1 MANER
6 QNKIKQIRER
16 LGLSQKEFSD
26 KIGISKGYLSAIE
39 SGKRKPGRKIFEGII
54 QECLEDL
61 VVVYSGKPSA
71 DFSGSSAVAEPGP
84 QWQQIGSSKELSRQE
99 EALID
104 TLRFLGAEYAKDL
117 YYRVMSRARKAI
129 QRREL
134 EKGELEKLKEVLRIL
149 GKAAIEE

>member
-1 MANER
+1 MTNEA

-16 LGLSQKEFSD
+16 LGLSQTEFAD
-26 KIGISKGYLSAIE
+26 KIGITKGYLSAIE

-54 QECLEDL
+54 QECLEEL
-61 VVVYSGKPSA
+61 VIVYSGKLRVDSA
-71 DFSGSSAVAEPGP
+71 GSQAVAEPGP
-84 QWQQIGSSKELSRQE
+84 RWRQLSSSMELSRQE

-129 QRREL
+129 QSKEL
-134 EKGELEKLKEVLRIL
+134 EKGEIERLKEVLRTL
-149 GKAAIEE
+149 GEAAIE

>member
-1 MANER
+1 MTNGA
-6 QNKIKQIRER
+6 QNKIRQIRER
-16 LGLSQKEFSD
+16 LGLSQTEFAD
-26 KIGISKGYLSAIE
+26 KIGITKGYLSAIE

-61 VVVYSGKPSA
+61 VAVYSGKPSV
-71 DFSGSSAVAEPGP
+71 DSAESRAVSEPGP
-84 QWQQIGSSKELSRQE
+84 QWRQVSSSMELSGQE
-99 EALID
+99 KALVD

>member
-1 MANER
+1 MTTGA

-16 LGLSQKEFSD
+16 LGLSQTVFAD
-26 KIGISKGYLSAIE
+26 RIGITKGYLSAIE

-61 VVVYSGKPSA
+61 VAVYSGKPSVDSA
-71 DFSGSSAVAEPGP
+71 DSPAVAEPGP
-84 QWQQIGSSKELSRQE
+84 QWRQVNSSMELSRQE

-104 TLRFLGAEYAKDL
+104 TLRFLGPDYAKDL

-134 EKGELEKLKEVLRIL
+134 EKGELERLKEVLRTL
-149 GKAAIEE
+149 GKAAIE

>member
-1 MANER
+1 MTNGA
-6 QNKIKQIRER
+6 QNKIKQIRKR
-16 LGLSQKEFSD
+16 LGLSQTGFAD
-26 KIGISKGYLSAIE
+26 KIGITKGYLSAIE

-61 VVVYSGKPSA
+61 VAVYSGKPSVDSA
-71 DFSGSSAVAEPGP
+71 DSPAVAEPGP
-84 QWQQIGSSKELSRQE
+84 QWRQVSSSMELSRQE

-129 QRREL
+129 QSKEL
-134 EKGELEKLKEVLRIL
+134 EKSELEKLKEVLRIL
-149 GKAAIEE
+149 GKAAIE

>member
-1 MANER
+1 MTNGA

-16 LGLSQKEFSD
+16 LGLSQTVFAD
-26 KIGISKGYLSAIE
+26 KIGITKGYLSAIE

-61 VVVYSGKPSA
+61 VAVYSGKPSVGSA
-71 DFSGSSAVAEPGP
+71 DSPAVAEPGL
-84 QWQQIGSSKELSRQE
+84 QWRQVSSSMELSRQE

-104 TLRFLGAEYAKDL
+104 TLRFLGPDYAKDL

-134 EKGELEKLKEVLRIL
+134 EKGELERLKEVLRTL
-149 GKAAIEE
+149 GKAAIE

>member
-1 MANER
+1 MTNEA

-16 LGLSQKEFSD
+16 LGLSQTAFAD
-26 KIGISKGYLSAIE
+26 KIGITKGYLSAIE

-61 VVVYSGKPSA
+61 VVVYSGKLSV
-71 DFSGSSAVAEPGP
+71 DSTDSSAVAEPGP
-84 QWQQIGSSKELSRQE
+84 QWRQISSSMELSRQE

-104 TLRFLGAEYAKDL
+104 TLRFLGADYAKDL

-129 QRREL
+129 QDREL
-134 EKGELEKLKEVLRIL
+134 EKGELEKLKEVLKTL
-149 GKAAIEE
+149 GEAAIE

>member
-1 MANER
+1 MTNGA

-16 LGLSQKEFSD
+16 LGLSQTEFAG
-26 KIGISKGYLSAIE
+26 KIGITKGYLSAIE
-39 SGKRKPGRKIFEGII
+39 SDKRKPGRKIFEGII

-61 VVVYSGKPSA
+61 VAVYSGKPSVDSA
-71 DFSGSSAVAEPGP
+71 ESPAVAEPGP
-84 QWQQIGSSKELSRQE
+84 QWRQVSSSMELSRQE
-99 EALID
+99 EALVD

-134 EKGELEKLKEVLRIL
+134 EKGELEKLKEVLSIL
-149 GKAAIEE
+149 GKAAIDD

>member
-1 MANER
+1 MTNGA

-16 LGLSQKEFSD
+16 LGLSQTAFAD
-26 KIGISKGYLSAIE
+26 KIGITKGYLSAIE

-61 VVVYSGKPSA
+61 VVVYGGKPSA
-71 DFSGSSAVAEPGP
+71 DSTDSPAVAEPGP
-84 QWQQIGSSKELSRQE
+84 QWRQSSSSMGLSRQE

-104 TLRFLGAEYAKDL
+104 TLRFLGADYAKDL

-129 QRREL
+129 QSREL
-134 EKGELEKLKEVLRIL
+134 EQGDLEKLKEVLRTL
-149 GKAAIEE
+149 GRAAIE

>member
-1 MANER
+1 MTNGA

-16 LGLSQKEFSD
+16 LGLSQKEFAD
-26 KIGISKGYLSAIE
+26 KIGITKGYLSAIE

-61 VVVYSGKPSA
+61 VVVYSGKPSIDSA
-71 DFSGSSAVAEPGP
+71 DSPAVAEPGP
-84 QWQQIGSSKELSRQE
+84 QWRQGSSSMELSRQE

-104 TLRFLGAEYAKDL
+104 TLRFLGNDYAKDL

-134 EKGELEKLKEVLRIL
+134 EKGELEKLKEVLRTL
-149 GKAAIEE
+149 GEAAIE

>member
-1 MANER
+1 MTNGA

-16 LGLSQKEFSD
+16 LGLSQTVFAD
-26 KIGISKGYLSAIE
+26 RIGITKGYLSAIE

-61 VVVYSGKPSA
+61 VAVYSGKPSV
-71 DFSGSSAVAEPGP
+71 DSTDSPAVAEPGP
-84 QWQQIGSSKELSRQE
+84 QWRQVGSSMELSRQE

-104 TLRFLGAEYAKDL
+104 TLRFLGADYAKDL

-129 QRREL
+129 QRSEL
-134 EKGELEKLKEVLRIL
+134 EKGELERLKEVLKTL
-149 GKAAIEE
+149 GKAAIE

>member
-1 MANER
+1 MTHGA

-16 LGLSQKEFSD
+16 LGLSQKEFAD
-26 KIGISKGYLSAIE
+26 KIGITKGYLSAIE

-61 VVVYSGKPSA
+61 VVVYSGKPSVDSA
-71 DFSGSSAVAEPGP
+71 DSPAVAEPGP
-84 QWQQIGSSKELSRQE
+84 RWRQGSSSMELSRQE

-104 TLRFLGAEYAKDL
+104 TLRFLGNDYAKDL

-129 QRREL
+129 QRRKL
-134 EKGELEKLKEVLRIL
+134 EKAELEKLKEVLRTL
-149 GKAAIEE
+149 GEAAIE